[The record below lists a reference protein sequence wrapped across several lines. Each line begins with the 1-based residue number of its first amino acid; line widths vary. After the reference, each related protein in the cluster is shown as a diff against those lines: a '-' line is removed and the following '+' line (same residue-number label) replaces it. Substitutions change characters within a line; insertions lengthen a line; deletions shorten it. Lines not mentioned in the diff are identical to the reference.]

1 MKKNILILISLILI
15 ALFVLTACNSTN
27 KDANSPD
34 SNDTS
39 TVIIETKPAVEII
52 AYTTRRFYQDSF
64 AHSFRVKL
72 LWKESYFLREA
83 NELSRAYIRYKLST
97 DTDEEYHYPTPIG
110 TILTT
115 NDNKEGFSS
124 FAPNTY
130 VYFGFEYYD
139 VQRPVFD
146 KKITIEVYSI
156 ERSSSYPTTKTEI
169 VLDTYTLNLI
179 PLSSND

>member
-1 MKKNILILISLILI
+1 MKKNILILISLIII
-15 ALFVLTACNSTN
+15 ALFILTACNSTN

-52 AYTTRRFYQDSF
+52 AYHFYQDSF

-83 NELSRAYIRYKLST
+83 NGLSSASIRYKLST

-115 NDNKEGFSS
+115 NDNKEGYSS

-146 KKITIEVYSI
+146 KKITIEIYSI
-156 ERSSSYPTTKTEI
+156 ERSSLYPTTKTEV

-179 PLSSND
+179 PPTSND

>member
-1 MKKNILILISLILI
+1 MKKNIVFMISLILI

-27 KDANSPD
+27 KDANSLD

-52 AYTTRRFYQDSF
+52 AYHFYQDSF

-83 NELSRAYIRYKLST
+83 NGLSSASIRYKLST
-97 DTDEEYHYPTPIG
+97 DTDEEYHYPTPVG

-115 NDNKEGFSS
+115 NDNKEGYSS

-146 KKITIEVYSI
+146 KKITIEVYTI

-169 VLDTYTLNLI
+169 VFDTYTLNLI
-179 PLSSND
+179 PPTSND

>member
-1 MKKNILILISLILI
+1 MKKNIVFMISLILI
-15 ALFVLTACNSTN
+15 ALFVVTACDSTN
-27 KDANSPD
+27 KEASISNS
-34 SNDTS
+34 NN
-39 TVIIETKPAVEII
+39 IETKPAVEII
-52 AYTTRRFYQDSF
+52 AYTTRCFYQDSF

-97 DTDEEYHYPTPIG
+97 DTDGEYHYPTPIG

-115 NDNKEGFSS
+115 NDNKEEYSS

-146 KKITIEVYSI
+146 KKITIEVYYVEATSL
-156 ERSSSYPTTKTEI
+156 YPPTTTKI
-169 VLDTYTLNLI
+169 VLDSYTLDLI